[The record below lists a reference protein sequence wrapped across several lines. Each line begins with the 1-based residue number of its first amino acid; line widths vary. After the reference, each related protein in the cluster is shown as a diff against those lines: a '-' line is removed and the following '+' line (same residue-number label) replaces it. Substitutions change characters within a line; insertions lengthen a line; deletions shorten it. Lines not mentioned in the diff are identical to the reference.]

1 MNALN
6 RRRLLTSGAA
16 AAIFAASG
24 LGASAAPARGG
35 HLRLGLSGATPAD
48 GFGATTPHGTFMSV
62 AGAGLVFETLTEI
75 AADGTL
81 RGELATDWQS
91 IDGARVWDFRLR
103 RGVAFHDGQPFTAD
117 DAVASLR
124 RHLKAGDR
132 SPAGRLLSGVA
143 EIRRLS
149 ADRLRIELTEPHV
162 DFPFL
167 LSDPHLLIHPARGWR
182 AALHSGNGT
191 GLYRLASFE
200 PGRRLLAERVAAHW
214 KDGAAGWFDSVEL
227 LSLPDRPARI
237 EALVQ
242 GRVDLIDDP
251 DPHALSVLSRMPR
264 FAVSTVRGNGH
275 LVALPPAGLPARE
288 AAALRAALVH
298 GLPRADMVAA
308 LLAGHGAEGRDTPV
322 GPANVYA
329 AGDAVPGWDP
339 DRARRILADAG
350 LLGIT
355 VGLDA
360 RRVADGSDLQGRL
373 SRAGFTLSAG
383 TGAVTLR
390 STPGQPTEDWAF
402 STGPAPGAHWV
413 AGEKTR
419 ARFDTLLR
427 QGRAASASS
436 ERAEV
441 FAEMQRLVGALGS
454 AAVPVHA
461 DFLFAG
467 TARLAHGPA
476 IGRTATLD
484 NGRIAERWWFA

>member
-16 AAIFAASG
+16 AAVFAASG
-24 LGASAAPARGG
+24 LGAGAAPARGG
-35 HLRLGLSGATPAD
+35 HLRMGLSGATADD
-48 GFGATTPHGTFMSV
+48 GFGATTPFGTFMSV

-75 AADGTL
+75 AADGSL
-81 RGELATDWQS
+81 RGELATDWNS
-91 IDGARVWDFRLR
+91 IDGARVWEFRLR

-124 RHLKAGDR
+124 RHLKLGVR
-132 SPAGRLLSGVA
+132 SPAGRLLSGVV

-149 ADRLRIELTEPHV
+149 ADRLRIELAAPHV

-182 AALHSGNGT
+182 AALGSGNGT
-191 GLYRLASFE
+191 GLYRLAGFE
-200 PGRRLLAERVAAHW
+200 PGRRLTAERVAGHW

-227 LSLPDRPARI
+227 MSLPDRQARI

-242 GRVDLIDDP
+242 GRVDVVDDP
-251 DPHALSVLSRMPR
+251 DPHAVPVLSRMPR
-264 FAVSTVRGNGH
+264 FAVSSVRGNGH
-275 LVALPPAGLPARE
+275 LVASPPAGLPARE

-308 LLAGHGAEGRDTPV
+308 LLAGHGAPGQDTPV

-329 AGDAVPGWDP
+329 AGDAAPDWDP
-339 DRARRILADAG
+339 DRARRLLADAG
-350 LLGIT
+350 LLGIA

-360 RRVADGSDLQGRL
+360 RRVAEGSGLQEAL

-390 STPGQPTEDWAF
+390 PASGQPTEDWAF
-402 STGPAPGAHWV
+402 STDPAPGAHWV
-413 AGEKTR
+413 AGEMTR
-419 ARFDTLLR
+419 ARFDALLR

-454 AAVPVHA
+454 ASVPLHA

>member
-35 HLRLGLSGATPAD
+35 HLRLGLSGATPVD
-48 GFGATTPHGTFMSV
+48 GFGATAPFGTFMSV
-62 AGAGLVFETLTEI
+62 AGAGLVFDTLTEI

-91 IDGARVWDFRLR
+91 IDGARVWEFRLR
-103 RGVAFHDGQPFTAD
+103 RGVTFHDGQPFTAD

-124 RHLKAGDR
+124 RHLKLGDR
-132 SPAGRLLSGVA
+132 SPAGRLLCGIA
-143 EIRRLS
+143 DIRRLS
-149 ADRLRIELTEPHV
+149 ADRLRIELVSPHV

-167 LSDPHLLIHPARGWR
+167 LSDPHLLMHPARGWR
-182 AALHSGNGT
+182 TALQSGNGT

-200 PGRRLLAERVAAHW
+200 PGRRLTAERVASHW

-227 LSLPDRPARI
+227 VSLPDRQARI

-242 GRVDLIDDP
+242 GRVDLIDAA

-275 LVALPPAGLPARE
+275 LVALPPLGLPARE
-288 AAALRAALVH
+288 AAALREALVH

-308 LLAGHGAEGRDTPV
+308 LLAGHGAQGRDTPV

-329 AGDAVPGWDP
+329 AGDTVPDWEP
-339 DRARRILADAG
+339 DRARRILSDAG
-350 LLGIT
+350 LLGIS
-355 VGLDA
+355 VGLGL
-360 RRVADGSDLQGRL
+360 RRVADGPDLQDRF
-373 SRAGFTLSAG
+373 SRAGFTLSPG

-390 STPGQPTEDWAF
+390 SASGRPTEDWAF
-402 STGPAPGAHWV
+402 STDPAPGAHWV

-419 ARFDTLLR
+419 ARFDALLG

-441 FAEMQRLVGALGS
+441 FAEMQRLVAALGS
-454 AAVPVHA
+454 ATVPIHA

-467 TARLAHGPA
+467 TSRLGHGPA

-484 NGRIAERWWFA
+484 NGRVAERWWFA